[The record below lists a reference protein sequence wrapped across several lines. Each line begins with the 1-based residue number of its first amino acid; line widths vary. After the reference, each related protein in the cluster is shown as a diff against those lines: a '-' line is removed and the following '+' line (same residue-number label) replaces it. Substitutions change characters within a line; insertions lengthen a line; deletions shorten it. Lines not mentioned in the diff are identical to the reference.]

1 MHAMVPI
8 IVPIPGKATRAR
20 WAAKV
25 RTRLGPGAGAARGA
39 ELPRRLGGGVAADG
53 WGAYTFCKS
62 KRCRRAGVAARAQV
76 SEKAG
81 EVDQKHFGGKG
92 AARKAELSAKVPPTA
107 PAEIQL

>member
-1 MHAMVPI
+1 MVPI

-53 WGAYTFCKS
+53 RGAH
-62 KRCRRAGVAARAQV
+62 
-76 SEKAG
+76 
-81 EVDQKHFGGKG
+81 KHFANRNDVNEQGWPR
-92 AARKAELSAKVPPTA
+92 ALR
-107 PAEIQL
+107 